1 MNNFFPMFKQGKA
14 VNNPSEAAY
23 AASIIMLTEIVN
35 AQEQVYNVQDMQ
47 IAHRLKRVGMTNAFV
62 TREQK
67 RHSENA
73 ARLAFMLDMWRDL
86 GRQAILVSYND
97 FCDILCHHDLMCG
110 SLDRY
115 IGDVPTENV
124 ADIERSQWQSED
136 PRFDRYFNLP
146 FYPERSYYSNYDEF
160 VEIQRAPFL
169 FLGGQ
174 RDTSRYHITL
184 HINEEMKLFVA
195 APKGFIH
202 QSTVEIDATAPEG
215 LDKSATKIVAAATQ
229 EVRDIIHKAERN
241 GYVGRVTEIVPRQ
254 LPLNYD
260 PFICSLCIYGVII
273 HSMWGA
279 EAQDSTIR
287 RYQELRDTIIG
298 KAAPM
303 MLNGNTSLLPK

>member
-1 MNNFFPMFKQGKA
+1 MSKQGKA
-14 VNNPSEAAY
+14 VNTPSEAAY
-23 AASIIMLTEIVN
+23 AASILMLTDLVK

-67 RHSENA
+67 RHSENV

-86 GRQAILVSYND
+86 GTHAILVSNHD
-97 FCDILCHHDLMCG
+97 FCDILCRHDLMCG
-110 SLDRY
+110 ALGDY
-115 IGDVPTENV
+115 FGDVPTGNV
-124 ADIERSQWQSED
+124 ADIERAQWQSED
-136 PRFDRYFNLP
+136 LRFHRYFN
-146 FYPERSYYSNYDEF
+146 FVVYPERSYYSSYDEF

-174 RDTSRYHITL
+174 RDTSKYQTTFYDKEGMR
-184 HINEEMKLFVA
+184 LFVA
-195 APKGFIH
+195 APKGFIGK
-202 QSTVEIDATAPEG
+202 STVTIEVT
-215 LDKSATKIVAAATQ
+215 ATQ

-260 PFICSLCIYGVII
+260 PFICSVCIYGVII